1 LYKEFE
7 VDKNSAVMQSPCL
20 APKIKI
26 SSEEFIMAKLI
37 VFEVQNHFS

>member
-1 LYKEFE
+1 
-7 VDKNSAVMQSPCL
+7 MQPPGP

-26 SSEEFIMAKLI
+26 SSEEFIMAKII